1 MCIPPQM
8 LFLLILQDQR
18 FGSLLLGLM
27 LELVVYNQEIY
38 KLIIN

>member
-8 LFLLILQDQR
+8 IFLLVFQDQR
-18 FGSLLLGLM
+18 SGSLLLGLV

-38 KLIIN
+38 KLIMN